1 MQLFRQ
7 STPPTIARFL
17 RNQFLQS
24 FVSCLGAF
32 TIAYLVGDVSEHF
45 GDMIKHGGVGLVA
58 FKYLAL
64 KVPLIVSQLVPAASL
79 AGVLLCF
86 ASMSRNGEVLA
97 CQQLGISR
105 MQMAAPVLIA
115 AVVIS
120 MLEFALSETVVPLAT
135 RASSYAFNVELRG
148 RKLRGIFGNDRIWV
162 RIYGGFLAA
171 DRFDAERRELRS
183 ITLYR
188 LGPNYDLQ
196 QIVTAYAASWDGRS
210 WAARGPTTITMED
223 GGIKARPIA
232 SSRVATP
239 PIVRFGQHLD
249 PGDFSLLRLD
259 PEEFSLW
266 ELNRY
271 IRELRDKGLEPGG
284 YVVHRDLK
292 YALPFSCLIMVA
304 LGLSL
309 SLDPRPRNL
318 ILGRS
323 LGFAILFGSLYWFAL
338 GLSTSLGKSGVM
350 PPLVAAWLPNFT
362 FAIIAFSI
370 FLRGEER

>member
-1 MQLFRQ
+1 MQLSRQ
-7 STPPTIARFL
+7 STPRTIARFL
-17 RNQFLQS
+17 RHQFLQS
-24 FVSCLGAF
+24 FLSCLGAF

-45 GDMIKHGGVGLVA
+45 GDMTRHGGFGLLA

-64 KVPLIVSQLVPAASL
+64 KAPLIVSQLVPAASL

-105 MQMAAPVLIA
+105 MQMAVPVLTA

-120 MLEFALSETVVPLAT
+120 MLEFALSENVVPLAT
-135 RASSYAFNVELRG
+135 RASSYALNVELKG
-148 RKLRGIFGNDRIWV
+148 RKPRGIFANNRIWV
-162 RIYGGFLAA
+162 RIYGGFLSA
-171 DRFDAERRELRS
+171 DQFDAERRELRT

-188 LGPNYDLQ
+188 LGPNHELRE
-196 QIVTAYAASWDGRS
+196 IVTASAASWDGQS
-210 WAARGPTTITMED
+210 WAASGPTTITLED
-223 GGIKARPIA
+223 SGIMRRPIA
-232 SSRVATP
+232 ATP
-239 PIVRFGQHLD
+239 VVRFGQHLD
-249 PGDFSLLRLD
+249 PAGFSLLRLD
-259 PEEFSLW
+259 PEEFSVW
-266 ELNRY
+266 ELDRY
-271 IRELRDKGLEPGG
+271 IRELRDKGLDPGG
-284 YVVHRDLK
+284 YVVQRDLK

-323 LGFAILFGSLYWFAL
+323 LGFAILFGALYWFAL
-338 GLSTSLGKSGVM
+338 GLSTSLGRSGVI
-350 PPLVAAWLPNFT
+350 PPLIAAWLPNFT